1 MTIGLGILLIIVGL
15 VFAFDVINADTSAVD
30 EEALGWIL
38 VLGGIL
44 AIDLWAGDRLDANPR
59 TGTRRG
65 TPRTVRPWW
74 RSDASTTRRCESVRR
89 RTHR

>member
-30 EEALGWIL
+30 GQALGWIL

-44 AIDLWAGDRLDANPR
+44 AIVLPLVIEQMRTRR
-59 TGTRRG
+59 TGTVVEERPARS
-65 TPRTVRPWW
+65 RTVVEE
-74 RSDASTTRRCESVRR
+74 RRVDDPPL
-89 RTHR
+89 